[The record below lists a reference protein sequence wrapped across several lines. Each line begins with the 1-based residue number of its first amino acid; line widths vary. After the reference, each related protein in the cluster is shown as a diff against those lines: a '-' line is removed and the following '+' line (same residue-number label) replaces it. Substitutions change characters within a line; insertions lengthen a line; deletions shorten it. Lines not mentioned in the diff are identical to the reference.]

1 MEIPFRLLAD
11 IGPGATWA
19 AIFLAAIVAVFVF
32 YIGVAML
39 ATLRAHDPE
48 QIKIRYRIFSDLLAL
63 FCRRRRH

>member
-1 MEIPFRLLAD
+1 MEVPFRLLTD

-19 AIFLAAIVAVFVF
+19 AMFLAAIVAVFVF

-39 ATLRAHDPE
+39 ATLHAHDPE
-48 QIKIRYRIFSDLLAL
+48 QMKIRYRIFSDLLTL